1 MKTFSGISVET
12 LGKIISN
19 IANVRVALI
28 GDLCLDIYWI
38 ADMTKSELSRETPH
52 FPLPIVEER
61 LSPGAGGNAVSNI
74 AALQPL
80 SVRTLGVVG
89 RDWRG
94 EALVRMLQNSG
105 INAGGVVISEDVVT
119 NAYCKPIRRGISN
132 VEYEDP
138 RLDFT
143 NYTPMEKKAET
154 QLLQELDRIIEDI
167 DVLCVS
173 DQFLFGCIT
182 PQVRERINTYGLQG
196 KKVVVDS
203 RDRISMYKN
212 VTLKPNDIEGFKA
225 VNNALPPKD
234 MNFNGYVQAAQTLAK
249 RNDSDVCMTLG
260 PKGSLHTNGTETM
273 HVPCR
278 YIEPPIDFCGAGDT
292 FLSAFSCALATGV
305 EPWEAADFASI
316 AAEVTIK
323 KIGMTG
329 TASVEEI
336 KTRYDERIKVCP
348 VIKEDEK
355 N

>member
-1 MKTFSGISVET
+1 MKTFHGISNEK
-12 LGKIISN
+12 LEEIIDN
-19 IANVRVALI
+19 ITNIRVALI
-28 GDLCLDIYWI
+28 GDLCLDVYWI

-52 FPLPIVEER
+52 FPLPVVEEK

-80 SVRTLGVVG
+80 SVRALGVVG

-94 EALVRMLQNSG
+94 DALVRMLQNSG
-105 INAGGVVISEDVVT
+105 INTEGVVISEDSVT

-143 NYTPMEKKAET
+143 NYTPMGEKAEAE
-154 QLLQELDRIIEDI
+154 LLHELDRTIEDI

-182 PQVRERINTYGLQG
+182 PQVREKINTYGLHG

-203 RDRISMYKN
+203 RDRISTYKN
-212 VTLKPNDIEGFKA
+212 VTLKPNEIEGFKA
-225 VNNALPPKD
+225 ANNALPPKD
-234 MNFNGYVQAAQTLAK
+234 ISFSGYVQAARMLAE
-249 RNDSDVCMTLG
+249 RNHSDICMTLG
-260 PKGSLHTNGTETM
+260 PNGCLYTNRMETV

-292 FLSAFSCALATGV
+292 FLSAFSCALAAGAD
-305 EPWEAADFASI
+305 PWEAADFANI

-329 TASVEEI
+329 TASAEEI
-336 KTRYDERIKVCP
+336 RKRHVERMQTIP
-348 VIKEDEK
+348 S
-355 N
+355 